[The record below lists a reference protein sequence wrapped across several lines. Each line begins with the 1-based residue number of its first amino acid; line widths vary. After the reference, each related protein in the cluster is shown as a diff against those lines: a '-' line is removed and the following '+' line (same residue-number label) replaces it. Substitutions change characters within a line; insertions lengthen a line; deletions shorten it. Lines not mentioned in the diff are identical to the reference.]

1 MKSYFEFSI
10 LFLYFSLSESECGG
24 GGASSGN
31 ESHSP
36 NSSLNN
42 SMGIQ
47 FGTLWGGANG
57 DMLAGM
63 YGGGESSIKSEDME
77 AESNNIS
84 ETSNDSTSNQVL
96 MAS

>member
-1 MKSYFEFSI
+1 
-10 LFLYFSLSESECGG
+10 
-24 GGASSGN
+24 
-31 ESHSP
+31 
-36 NSSLNN
+36 
-42 SMGIQ
+42 MGIQ

-63 YGGGESSIKSEDME
+63 YGESSIKSEDME

>member
-1 MKSYFEFSI
+1 MFV
-10 LFLYFSLSESECGG
+10 YFSLSESECGG
-24 GGASSGN
+24 GSSGN

-36 NSSLNN
+36 NSSMNN
-42 SMGIQ
+42 SSMGIQ

-63 YGGGESSIKSEDME
+63 YGVGESSIKSEDME

-84 ETSNDSTSNQVL
+84 ETSNDSSSNQVL